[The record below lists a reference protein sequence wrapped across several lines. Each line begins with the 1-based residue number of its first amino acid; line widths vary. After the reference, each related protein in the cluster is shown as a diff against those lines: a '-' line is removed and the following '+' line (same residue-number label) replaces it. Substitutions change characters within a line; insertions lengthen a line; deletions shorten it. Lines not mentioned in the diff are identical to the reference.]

1 MAAEINIGGVT
12 FKGGKIFGVLIA
24 LSTAVG
30 ALYGGFE
37 VYKRYLDMEQK
48 INEFVAPDLSG
59 FDKKIELSKAE
70 MDKRLELIEQEL
82 DMIKTE
88 MSMILEEVSLVAS
101 TAKELKDDLKADL
114 RQMDGDNRHITEI
127 VNDVEDR
134 QKEDNRELLD
144 EMKLLEESLDL
155 KINKALNNPLSG
167 MSAKSK

>member
-1 MAAEINIGGVT
+1 MPSIEYQGMKFT
-12 FKGGKIFGVLIA
+12 GGKFFIILSLIG
-24 LSTAVG
+24 TIVG
-30 ALYGGFE
+30 GGWTG
-37 VYKRYLDMEQK
+37 YKFYDDYLDMKQQVQD
-48 INEFVAPDLSG
+48 FVAPDLSG
-59 FDKKIELSKAE
+59 FDKSIELAKAE

-82 DMIKTE
+82 EMIKTE

-114 RQMDGDNRHITEI
+114 RQMEGDIRHITEI

-144 EMKLLEESLDL
+144 ELKLMEENLDL

-167 MSAKSK
+167 MSAKK

>member
-1 MAAEINIGGVT
+1 MAEVNIGGVS

-37 VYKRYLDMEQK
+37 VYKRYLDMEEK

-114 RQMDGDNRHITEI
+114 RQMDGDIRHITEI

-134 QKEDNRELLD
+134 QKEDTRELLD

-167 MSAKSK
+167 MSAKTK

>member
-1 MAAEINIGGVT
+1 MAEVNVGGIS

-114 RQMDGDNRHITEI
+114 RQMDGDIRHITEI

-167 MSAKSK
+167 MSAKTK